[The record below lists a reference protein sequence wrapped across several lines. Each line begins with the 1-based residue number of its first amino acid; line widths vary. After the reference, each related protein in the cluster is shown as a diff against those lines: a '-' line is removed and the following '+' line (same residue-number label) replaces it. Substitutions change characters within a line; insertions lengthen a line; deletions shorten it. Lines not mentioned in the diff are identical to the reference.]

1 MDLIKKE
8 VMEMTNENLG
18 VQVQLHRNL
27 SISADSLITTM
38 EVLNALQ
45 SAPRSLIV
53 HCNSREVE
61 EALRSA
67 NLRLLR
73 ILPVMTLFWGTYRV
87 SPLFFLKELT
97 NLEIMAAYAALVSLR
112 HIIDQIEHHPRP
124 PISLDIQQVESL
136 IEKVTFL
143 QDFLEGYSSHVGYS
157 SEADAL
163 EMRIA
168 DAAYAVEDVIE
179 SHIVDEVHSGR
190 MSSIEFYEGLQKV
203 IEDMDLIKKEVME
216 MTEENLGVQ
225 IQLHRNLSI
234 SSDSRRSHSMRQ
246 STTMMGS
253 DDVLTEVM
261 DKLTGQQCNLQI
273 IPIVGMGGIGKTTL
287 ARNIYAKQLIKEHF
301 DICAWATISQ
311 EYDTLDILKEIL
323 SQFNKVGGGD
333 STENELGEIIYKHL
347 SGLRYLI
354 IMDDMWSIEVWDRVK
369 FFFPNNNNG
378 SRIMITTRLS
388 NLAFQLANS
397 YGFQMKFLDED
408 RSWNIFLEI
417 VFGKDDCLVELE
429 EIGREIVRNCK
440 GLPLSIVVIGG
451 LLAKY
456 KGT

>member
-1 MDLIKKE
+1 
-8 VMEMTNENLG
+8 
-18 VQVQLHRNL
+18 
-27 SISADSLITTM
+27 
-38 EVLNALQ
+38 
-45 SAPRSLIV
+45 
-53 HCNSREVE
+53 
-61 EALRSA
+61 
-67 NLRLLR
+67 
-73 ILPVMTLFWGTYRV
+73 
-87 SPLFFLKELT
+87 
-97 NLEIMAAYAALVSLR
+97 MAAYAALVSLR

-354 IMDDMWSIEVWDRVK
+354 IMDDMWSIEVCDRVK